1 MGDGEAA
8 LQLYI
13 RAGLVDKKESRKK
26 KMMFVERKELMAKVK
41 GEMGEVEG
49 EKAKRKWGS
58 QSRKEEVG
66 KGGGEGMGERMVKW
80 RQLAASGS
88 EAKDV

>member
-26 KMMFVERKELMAKVK
+26 KMMFVERKALIAKAK
-41 GEMGEVEG
+41 GKMRDGEG
-49 EKAKRKWGS
+49 EKARRERGR

-80 RQLAASGS
+80 RQLASSGS